1 MTTSDPIKR
10 IEESM
15 KAGFRISMNL
25 IVLAGIRF
33 MKLSFLRA
41 PVSLPQKKKTR
52 VTRRAANI
60 EERIPMVRVIAKPFI

>member
-1 MTTSDPIKR
+1 MPSEDSRLVPMTTSDPIKR
-10 IEESM
+10 MEESM

-41 PVSLPQKKKTR
+41 LVSLPPEEEDTSHKKGCKH
-52 VTRRAANI
+52 
-60 EERIPMVRVIAKPFI
+60 

>member
-10 IEESM
+10 MEESM

-33 MKLSFLRA
+33 MKLSFLRVL
-41 PVSLPQKKKTR
+41 VSLPQKKKTR

-60 EERIPMVRVIAKPFI
+60 EERIPIVKVIAKPFI

>member
-1 MTTSDPIKR
+1 
-10 IEESM
+10 M

-41 PVSLPQKKKTR
+41 LVSLPQKKKTR

-60 EERIPMVRVIAKPFI
+60 EERIPIVKVIAKPFI